1 MLRVAANQRDGGTRL
16 RDVVQDILVDVR
28 YAARGLLRR
37 PGFATTAAIC
47 LAVGIGANAAMFGI
61 VDALLLRP
69 PSGVRDPRSLVWIS
83 LKVAGTDQT
92 TSSSSFSYA
101 DYVDFERSSSASGL
115 AAYAFGRNSF
125 GRGADALEIN
135 TLIVTPTFMALLG
148 VAPALGRFFT
158 PGDDRPEAT
167 PVAVLGYAF
176 WQNHFAGNTEVVG
189 KTVWVGTK
197 LCTVVGVAPPG
208 FNGVER
214 SRIDLYVPPLSFF
227 TDRFGARISPTNRH
241 FYWASVLARV
251 QPGVRRERLAA
262 ELNAI
267 YHNADPGDKDRND
280 VAIVV
285 AAPTAM
291 VAMGPREAQDVRV
304 SLWLYGVAAAVLL
317 IACANVA
324 SLLLIR
330 ATGRRREIA
339 VRLALGISRRQ
350 LARLLMTESMLLA
363 GLGCIAGLVLAR
375 LSAGVFR
382 ATLLSDVD
390 GGAGLFD
397 VRVVSVTLATTV
409 FTGLACGLAPAL
421 AATRPNLVG
430 VLKSGERDGT
440 QGRGRINSV
449 LLVGQ
454 VALTLM
460 LLVGAA
466 LFVRSLR
473 NLGALDLG
481 FDAPHLLRAR
491 IATQTYTPADVDRYF
506 REVLARVQMLPGV
519 QRAALATGGPFAAQ
533 RGTRVVIP
541 GHALEPRLEANVDR
555 VTPEFFETLG
565 MPLLRGRN
573 FIASDNVGADRV
585 AIVNELMARRYWP
598 AGDVLG
604 KCIQVDSDTMPCTT
618 IVGVVG
624 TAIRGNTPERAVE
637 NEQPMNTFYLPLD
650 RNDPSFAGRV
660 QPWLYVRSA
669 RDGADLVPIV
679 RRTMQTLAPD
689 LPRADVTA
697 FSTQLA
703 EQFRPWRLGATMFGI
718 FGGTALALAII
729 GLYGVLAFRV
739 SQRTHEIG
747 VRMALGA
754 QRNDVRRSVVGQG
767 FWLGALGVAIGGSAA
782 LGSSRFLDPL
792 LFRVS
797 AKDPLILAAT
807 GGVLLGVAVLAS
819 YIPARRATR
828 IDPMEALREL

>member
-1 MLRVAANQRDGGTRL
+1 MLRFSANRRDGGKRL
-16 RDVVQDILVDVR
+16 RDAVQDILLDVR

-37 PGFATTAAIC
+37 PGFAASAAIC
-47 LAVGIGANAAMFGI
+47 LAVGIGANAAMFGV

-69 PSGVRDPRSLVWIS
+69 PAGVHDPRSLVWVR
-83 LKVAGTDQT
+83 LKATGTDQT
-92 TSSSSFSYA
+92 ISFSYP
-101 DYVDFERSSSASGL
+101 DYVDFEHASATSGL
-115 AAYAFGRNSF
+115 AAYAFGTNSF
-125 GRGADALEIN
+125 GRGADALEVN
-135 TLIVTPTFMALLG
+135 TLIVTPSFMPVLG
-148 VAPALGRFFT
+148 VAAAIGRFFT
-158 PGDDRPEAT
+158 PADDRPDAA

-176 WQNHFAGNTEVVG
+176 WQNHFAGSTDVVG
-189 KTVWVGTK
+189 KTAWVGTK
-197 LCTVVGVAPPG
+197 LYTIVGVAPPG
-208 FNGVER
+208 FDGVER
-214 SRIDLYVPPLSFF
+214 SRIDLYVPPMTFF
-227 TDRFGARISPTNRH
+227 TDRLGARVSPTNRH
-241 FYWASVLARV
+241 FYWASVLARLG
-251 QPGVRRERLAA
+251 PGVRRERLAA
-262 ELNAI
+262 ELDAI
-267 YHNADPGDKDRND
+267 YHNADPGDKDRD
-280 VAIVV
+280 SLAIVV

-304 SLWLYGVAAAVLL
+304 SVWLYGVAAVVLL

-339 VRLALGISRRQ
+339 VRLALGISRVR

-375 LSAGVFR
+375 LSGSIFR

-390 GGAGLFD
+390 GGASLVD
-397 VRVVSVTLATTV
+397 MRVVSVTLATTV
-409 FTGLACGLAPAL
+409 FTGLVCGLVPAL
-421 AATRPNLVG
+421 AAARPNLVA
-430 VLKSGERDGT
+430 VLKSGERDGSH
-440 QGRGRINSV
+440 GRGRMNSV

-473 NLGALDLG
+473 NLDALDFG

-491 IATQTYTPADVDRYF
+491 IATQTYAPADVDRYF
-506 REVLARVQMLPGV
+506 RDVLERVRMLPGV

-533 RGTRVVIP
+533 RGTRVLIP
-541 GHALEPRLEANVDR
+541 GRAFGPGLEANVDR

-573 FIASDNVGADRV
+573 FTAADNVVADRV

-598 AGDVLG
+598 SGDVLG

-624 TAIRGNTPERAVE
+624 TAIRGNTADRAIE
-637 NEQPMNTFYLPLD
+637 NEQPMNTFYLP
-650 RNDPSFAGRV
+650 FAGKAG

-669 RDGADLVPIV
+669 GDGAGLVPIV
-679 RRTMQTLAPD
+679 RRTMQALAPD

-703 EQFRPWRLGATMFGI
+703 KQFRPWRLGATMFGI

-747 VRMALGA
+747 VRIALGA
-754 QRNDVRRSVVGQG
+754 QRNDVRRLVVGQG
-767 FWLGALGVAIGGSAA
+767 FWLGAAGVTIGVTAA
-782 LGSSRFLDPL
+782 LGLSQFLDPL

-797 AKDPLILAAT
+797 AKDPFILAAT

>member
-1 MLRVAANQRDGGTRL
+1 MFRVSANQREGGKRL
-16 RDVVQDILVDVR
+16 RKVADDMLLDVR

-37 PGFATTAAIC
+37 PGFASTAAIC
-47 LAVGIGANAAMFGI
+47 LAVGIGVNAAMFGV

-69 PSGVRDPRSLVWIS
+69 PAGVRDPRSLVWIRV
-83 LKVAGTDQT
+83 KVTGTEQT
-92 TSSSSFSYA
+92 TSFSYP
-101 DYVDFERSSSASGL
+101 DYIDFEHSSSASGV
-115 AAYAFGRNSF
+115 AAYGFGTTSF

-135 TLIVTPTFMALLG
+135 TLIVTPTFMPVLG
-148 VAPALGRFFT
+148 VAPAVGRFFT
-158 PGDDRPEAT
+158 PADDRPEAA
-167 PVAVLGYAF
+167 PVAVLGYGF
-176 WQNHFAGNTEVVG
+176 WQNHYAGNTDVVG
-189 KTVWVGTK
+189 KTAWVGTK
-197 LCTVVGVAPPG
+197 LYTVIGVAPPG
-208 FNGVER
+208 FNGIER
-214 SRIDLYVPPLSFF
+214 SRVDLYVPPITFL

-241 FYWASVLARV
+241 VHWASVLARLE
-251 QPGVRRERLAA
+251 PGVRRERLAA

-267 YHNADPGDKDRND
+267 YHNADPGDKDRD
-280 VAIVV
+280 GPAIVV

-291 VAMGPREAQDVRV
+291 VVMGPREAQDVRV
-304 SLWLYGVAAAVLL
+304 SLWLYGVAAVVLL

-339 VRLALGISRRQ
+339 VRLALGISRLR
-350 LARLLMTESMLLA
+350 LARLLMTESMVLA

-375 LSAGVFR
+375 LSGSIFR

-390 GGAGLFD
+390 GGASLFD
-397 VRVVSVTLATTV
+397 VRVASVTLATTV

-421 AATRPNLVG
+421 AATRPNLVA
-430 VLKSGERDGT
+430 VLKAGERDGSR
-440 QGRGRINSV
+440 GRGRLNSV

-454 VALTLM
+454 VALTFM

-466 LFVRSLR
+466 LFVRSLQ
-473 NLGALDLG
+473 NLDALDLG

-491 IATQTYTPADVDRYF
+491 IAAQTYTPTDVNRYF
-506 REVLARVQMLPGV
+506 REVLERITVLPGV

-533 RGTRVVIP
+533 SGTRVVIP
-541 GHALEPRLEANVDR
+541 GHAREPRVMANVDR

-565 MPLLRGRN
+565 MPLVRGRN
-573 FIASDNVGADRV
+573 FTAADNVGADRV
-585 AIVNELMARRYWP
+585 AVVNELMARRYWP
-598 AGDVLG
+598 LGDVLG
-604 KCIQVDSDTMPCTT
+604 KCIQVGSDTMPCTT

-624 TAIRGNTPERAVE
+624 TAIRGNTGEQAVE

-669 RDGADLVPIV
+669 GDGAGLVPIV
-679 RRTMQTLAPD
+679 RRTMQALGPD

-703 EQFRPWRLGATMFGI
+703 KEFRPWRLGATMFGI
-718 FGGTALALAII
+718 FGGTALALAIV

-754 QRNDVRRSVVGQG
+754 QRNDVRRLVVGQG
-767 FWLGALGVAIGGSAA
+767 FRLGALGVTIGVSAA
-782 LGSSRFLDPL
+782 LALSQFLDPL

-797 AKDPLILAAT
+797 AKDPLTLAAT

-819 YIPARRATR
+819 YMPARRATR